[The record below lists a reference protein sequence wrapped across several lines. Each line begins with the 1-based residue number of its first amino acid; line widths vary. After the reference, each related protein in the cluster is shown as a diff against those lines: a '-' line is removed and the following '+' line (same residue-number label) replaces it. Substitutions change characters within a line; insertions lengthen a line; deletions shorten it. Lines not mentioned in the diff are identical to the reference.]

1 MIRPNINVVCND
13 GVESKLYPPLQWNE
27 CTSNYKMLTDCKEW
41 LHSHQ
46 PSWVTATINLMYH
59 HYTKSVKIKRGERLL

>member
-1 MIRPNINVVCND
+1 MVRANFKITDSD
-13 GVESKLYPPLQWNE
+13 GAIATLYPPLQWNE
-27 CTSNYKMLTDCKEW
+27 CTSRRKMITDCKEW
-41 LHSHQ
+41 LHNHQ